1 MHGPTLHCVDP
12 FGLRCIAQRCIMP
25 RCTQLQCASLHCS
38 TRDCTALRCSAALPC
53 AVRCP
58 DRTERSAAQRCLD
71 MPCIAPQRTARSR
84 SAVPLP
90 HYHALRCI
98 ALHCVA
104 SHRIASHRPPPPC
117 PLLPPWVS
125 LTQSGSPAAS
135 APPPPAPSA
144 RSLAASTSTGAAS
157 MATRWKDSPRW
168 PPSRAAGAV
177 VFLLGRCSPRSPPP
191 CCWAAAVPPACPPPS
206 PLRPVGTA
214 CPAAGRCGRGAPR
227 AVRGGEGRSVRGVR
241 REGSALRGSRGA
253 GPQHSAPLRAGGVP
267 GSSEGKP
274 RPEEKRGSASED

>member
-71 MPCIAPQRTARSR
+71 MPCIAPQRTALSR

-104 SHRIASHRPPPPC
+104 SHRIASHRSPPPC

-177 VFLLGRCSPRSPPP
+177 VFLLGRCSPRSPRSPPP
-191 CCWAAAVPPACPPPS
+191 CC
-206 PLRPVGTA
+206 
-214 CPAAGRCGRGAPR
+214 
-227 AVRGGEGRSVRGVR
+227 
-241 REGSALRGSRGA
+241 
-253 GPQHSAPLRAGGVP
+253 
-267 GSSEGKP
+267 
-274 RPEEKRGSASED
+274 